1 MKKRLE
7 ISILLFIVLIIP
19 IHYKSTIETRSCSF
33 DDIKSNL
40 NLSASDVIISSVPY
54 YSQIKNYYCG
64 PACLEMV
71 FDYYGSD
78 IIQPEIADVAATD
91 IAFGGT
97 FTDDM
102 RRASHFSNL
111 STSVGNEM
119 VNNITG
125 YTNRK
130 IGYAAFE
137 NYFSSATNLIDLID
151 AGYPIIVLQWG
162 DDSKSWG
169 HFRVVI
175 GYNKDGAII
184 NSFITRDPWFQ
195 SFYRINYATFM
206 DFWSYSGYWGLFV
219 HPWEITISAPTKVV
233 VNSTFT
239 LSASVEYL
247 CPSYFDD
254 NSYTAS
260 ICNATIQLPPGF
272 SLSPEESPSK
282 KLPIGEIQ
290 SGDTE
295 TVQWRIVAETLDTQG
310 FISIDARG
318 FVSGETFHPT
328 VPPYSYTDL
337 IGGSGGIT
345 IMIVKSLPNNS
356 ILIITTA
363 IMISI
368 AVAAAIG
375 ITIFLIKRRSSAR
388 IPE

>member
-1 MKKRLE
+1 MKKRLG
-7 ISILLFIVLIIP
+7 ICILLIIVLIIA
-19 IHYKSTIETRSCSF
+19 IHYKSTTETRSCSF
-33 DDIKSNL
+33 DDSKSDL
-40 NLSASDVIISSVPY
+40 NLSANDVIISSVPY
-54 YSQIKNYYCG
+54 HPQIKSYYCG

-71 FDYYGSD
+71 FDYLGPD

-91 IAFGGT
+91 SAFGGT
-97 FTDDM
+97 FTDGM
-102 RRASHFSNL
+102 LRASHFSNL

-125 YTNRK
+125 YTNRT

-137 NYFSSATNLIDLID
+137 NYFSSATELIDLID
-151 AGYPIIVLQWG
+151 AGYPIIVMQG
-162 DDSKSWG
+162 QSWG

-184 NSFITRDPWFQ
+184 NSFITHDPLSQ
-195 SFYRINYATFM
+195 SFCRIDYDTFM
-206 DFWSYSGYWGLFV
+206 NIWSYSGYWGLFV
-219 HPWEITISAPTKVV
+219 HPWEISISAPTKVE

-247 CPSYFDD
+247 CPSCFDD

-272 SLSPEESPSK
+272 SLSPEESSSK
-282 KLPIGEIQ
+282 ELLLGEIQ

-310 FISIDARG
+310 FISINAKG
-318 FVSGETFHPT
+318 FISGETYSPP
-328 VPPYSYTDL
+328 VPPYSYTDI

-345 IMIVKSLPNNS
+345 IATVKSLPNNS
-356 ILIITTA
+356 ILIITTV
-363 IMISI
+363 IIISI
-368 AVAAAIG
+368 AAALG
-375 ITIFLIKRRSSAR
+375 ISIFLIKRRISAR

>member
-1 MKKRLE
+1 MQIQMKKKLE
-7 ISILLFIVLIIP
+7 ISILLIMVLIIP
-19 IHYKSTIETRSCSF
+19 IQHKSTTETRSCSF
-33 DDIKSNL
+33 DDSKSDL
-40 NLSASDVIISSVPY
+40 NLSANDVIISSVPY
-54 YSQIKNYYCG
+54 HPQIKSYYCG

-71 FDYYGSD
+71 FDYFGPN

-91 IAFGGT
+91 YSFGGT

-125 YTNRK
+125 YTNRT

-137 NYFSSATNLIDLID
+137 NYFSSATDLIDLID
-151 AGYPIIVLQWG
+151 AGYPIIVLQG
-162 DDSKSWG
+162 QSWG

-175 GYNKDGAII
+175 GYNKNGATI
-184 NSFITRDPWFQ
+184 NSFITHDPLSS
-195 SFYRINYATFM
+195 SFCRINYDTFM
-206 DFWSYSGYWGLFV
+206 DLWSYSGNWGLFV

-247 CPSYFDD
+247 CPSSFDD

-260 ICNATIQLPPGF
+260 MCNATIQLPPGF
-272 SLSPEESPSK
+272 SLSPGESPSK
-282 KLPIGEIQ
+282 KLFLGEIQ

-295 TVQWRIVAETLDTQG
+295 TIQWRVVAETLDTQG
-310 FISIDARG
+310 FISINAGG
-318 FVSGETFHPT
+318 FISGETSYPP
-328 VPPYSYTDL
+328 VPPYSYTDR

-345 IMIVKSLPNNS
+345 ITVVKSLPNNS
-356 ILIITTA
+356 IFIITTV
-363 IMISI
+363 ITISI
-368 AVAAAIG
+368 AAAIG
-375 ITIFLIKRRSSAR
+375 ISIFLIKRRSRAR